1 MAKLSFYYN
10 YSKKELYNLYLEAS
24 CDELTDPRF
33 NRIKEAL
40 NETIPMAQYSYDS
53 FINLLDS
60 LFEISDTG
68 LANIESGNFRSFYKA
83 YLANSIGMP
92 EDYYYMS
99 IFIDVFYTDYRNI
112 KSLEDF
118 LYICHEGMILFKDI
132 GKYNKSELMEPIKNA
147 NKELGELLETHGR
160 LVDYNKLLDKDYNL
174 DQMTAYSK
182 AECALLVSFL
192 INIDEYNHDYSI
204 PSRIMN
210 NLVDSY
216 SPELVRQVGEY
227 LGRDDNSQ
235 VLAKR
240 LLDTQYY
247 NGKDI
252 YELTPD
258 GTYKLEKI
266 IKLDK
271 PKD

>member
-1 MAKLSFYYN
+1 MAKLSFYDK

-33 NRIKEAL
+33 NRIRGAL
-40 NETIPMAQYSYDS
+40 NETIPMAQYNYDS

-68 LANIESGNFRSFYKA
+68 LANIESGNFRDFYKA

-99 IFIDVFYTDYRNI
+99 VFIDVLYTNYRNI
-112 KSLEDF
+112 NSLDDY
-118 LYICHEGMILFKDI
+118 LYLSHKGMVLFKDL

-147 NKELGELLETHGR
+147 NKELGELLETHAK
-160 LVDYNKLLDKDYNL
+160 LVDYNKPLEKGYNL
-174 DQMTAYSK
+174 DQTLAYSK

-216 SPELVRQVGEY
+216 SPELVRQVGEF
-227 LGRDDNSQ
+227 LGIDDNSQ

-252 YELTPD
+252 FELTPD
-258 GTYKLEKI
+258 GTYKLGKI